1 MKHLTE
7 KPKIALFAQTD
18 FTSSRRRRH
27 RHRTCTCTRH
37 GIALF

>member
-18 FTSSRRRRH
+18 FTSSRRRR